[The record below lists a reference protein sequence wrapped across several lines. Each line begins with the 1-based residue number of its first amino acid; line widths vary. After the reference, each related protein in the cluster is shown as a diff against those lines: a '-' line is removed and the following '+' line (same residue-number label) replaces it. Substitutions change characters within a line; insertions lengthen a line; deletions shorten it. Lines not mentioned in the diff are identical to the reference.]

1 MGWFQETRPGTAGI
15 GRAEA
20 PMKVDGTRRPG
31 AVSSVRGTTGA
42 AKSSAP
48 SGAGAASAP
57 RHISDTA
64 SIMGIPEAELTPKV
78 RDALMTLMSE
88 VDALR
93 RELTT
98 MKGRLDAVQEE
109 ADTDSLV
116 PVLNRRAFVRELSR
130 MISFSQRYNQPASLV
145 FIDLNNFK
153 QVNDKYGH
161 AAGDAVLEYVASALV
176 EHVRESDIVGR
187 LGGDEFAVI
196 LAQATERDAT
206 DKAESLMHLIADK
219 PLEIMGHRIAVS
231 VSPGAVAFKAGED
244 AAAALARADEAMY
257 AAKRRRTEDA
267 PKG

>member
-1 MGWFQETRPGTAGI
+1 
-15 GRAEA
+15 
-20 PMKVDGTRRPG
+20 MKVGGPRRPG
-31 AVSSVRGTTGA
+31 AVSSVRGA
-42 AKSSAP
+42 AAP
-48 SGAGAASAP
+48 ARAASASAVGAS
-57 RHISDTA
+57 RQIADTA
-64 SIMGIPEAELTPKV
+64 SIMGVPEAELTPKV

-98 MKGRLDAVQEE
+98 MRGRLDAVQQE

-130 MISFSQRYNQPASLV
+130 MISFSERYGAPASLV

-153 QVNDKYGH
+153 TVNDTYGH
-161 AAGDAVLEYVASALV
+161 AAGDAVLEYVASALI

-187 LGGDEFAVI
+187 IGGDEFAVI
-196 LAQATERDAT
+196 LAQANEADAM

-219 PLEIMGHRIAVS
+219 PLEIMGHKIGVS
-231 VSPGAVAFKAGED
+231 VSPGAVAFRPGED

-257 AAKRRRTEDA
+257 AAKRRRQNDET
-267 PKG
+267 KG

>member
-1 MGWFQETRPGTAGI
+1 
-15 GRAEA
+15 
-20 PMKVDGTRRPG
+20 MKVGGTRQPG
-31 AVSSVRGTTGA
+31 SASSVRGV
-42 AKSSAP
+42 
-48 SGAGAASAP
+48 SGAGRAQAAGAAGRASAP
-57 RHISDTA
+57 RQISDTA
-64 SIMGIPEAELTPKV
+64 SIMGIPEAEITPKV

-98 MKGRLDAVQEE
+98 MKGRLAAVQQE

-130 MISFSQRYNQPASLV
+130 MISYSERYGTPASLV

-153 QVNDKYGH
+153 TVNDSYGH
-161 AAGDAVLEYVASALV
+161 AAGDAVLEYVAGALV

-187 LGGDEFAVI
+187 IGGDEFAVI
-196 LAQATERDAT
+196 LAQANEDDAM
-206 DKAESLMHLIADK
+206 DKAERLMHLIADK
-219 PLEIMGHRIAVS
+219 PLEIMGHKIPVS
-231 VSPGAVAFKAGED
+231 VSPGAVAFKPGED

-257 AAKRRRTEDA
+257 AAKRRRKDGE

>member
-1 MGWFQETRPGTAGI
+1 
-15 GRAEA
+15 
-20 PMKVDGTRRPG
+20 
-31 AVSSVRGTTGA
+31 
-42 AKSSAP
+42 
-48 SGAGAASAP
+48 
-57 RHISDTA
+57 
-64 SIMGIPEAELTPKV
+64 MGIPEAEITPKV

-98 MKGRLDAVQEE
+98 MKGRLAAVQQE

-130 MISFSQRYNQPASLV
+130 MISYSERYGTPASLV

-153 QVNDKYGH
+153 TVNDSYGH
-161 AAGDAVLEYVASALV
+161 AAGDAVLEYVAGALV

-187 LGGDEFAVI
+187 IGGDEFAVI
-196 LAQATERDAT
+196 LAQANEDDAM
-206 DKAESLMHLIADK
+206 DKAERLMHLIADK
-219 PLEIMGHRIAVS
+219 PLEIMGHKIPVS
-231 VSPGAVAFKAGED
+231 VSPGAVAFKPGED

-257 AAKRRRTEDA
+257 AAKRRRKDGE